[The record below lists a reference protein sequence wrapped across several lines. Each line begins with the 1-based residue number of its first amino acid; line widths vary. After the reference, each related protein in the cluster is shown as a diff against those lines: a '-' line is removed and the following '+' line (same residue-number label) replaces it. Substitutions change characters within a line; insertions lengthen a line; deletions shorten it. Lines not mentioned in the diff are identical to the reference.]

1 MENWRPIDDSK
12 IRDVW
17 CCPDCEDKAYVKPL
31 WYQDNGTPVCTD
43 CDNDMNYIGT
53 EMNYG

>member
-1 MENWRPIDDSK
+1 MENWRLIDDSK

-17 CCPDCEDKAYVKPL
+17 YCPDCEDKAYVKPL
-31 WYQDNGTPVCTD
+31 WYQDNGTPVCAD

-53 EMNYG
+53 EMNYE